1 MIMFF
6 FFLMI
11 RRPPRSTLFPYTTL
25 FRSHIERRRYGR
37 LDRVEE
43 PAEFH
48 RAVPVVKLPDD
59 LAGLD
64 VQRGEERG
72 RAMAR
77 VVVGPALHL
86 PGPHRQQRL
95 RAIQGLNLG
104 FLVDAQDQR
113 LVRRIEVEPHDV
125 ADLVDEQRIL
135 GQLERLDPMWAQ
147 AERAPDPTDRRLAE
161 PTP

>member
-1 MIMFF
+1 MTKSGDAREYFIA
-6 FFLMI
+6 
-11 RRPPRSTLFPYTTL
+11 R
-25 FRSHIERRRYGR
+25 
-37 LDRVEE
+37 
-43 PAEFH
+43 
-48 RAVPVVKLPDD
+48 
-59 LAGLD
+59 LD

-113 LVRRIEVEPHDV
+113 LVRWIEVEPHDV
-125 ADLVDEQRIL
+125 ADLFDEQRIL
-135 GQLERLDPMWAQ
+135 RQLERLDPMWAQ
-147 AERAPDPTDRRLAE
+147 AERTPDPTDRRLAE
-161 PTP
+161 PTPARERA